1 MFSFHKTRVA
11 IYIKQLLIYSGAIFF
26 FLFLEKTSWS
36 GNFFCSS
43 LSQAQQNESRLNQL
57 FQLDGTLPKQFLKGP
72 NTFVV
77 FVNGAGD
84 HFVPQSFPEVK
95 LKWGKAD
102 AHDVAE
108 IKQVISSCDSCN
120 LLLLHVQRGGARW
133 YTPKHPF
140 ATYLRG
146 YSAGK
151 KIFTRH
157 VDLINAADPNVLA
170 RLLRTAQ
177 DLFPDTNLHLIYRG
191 HGFYPA
197 YDPKTNAHQIAAFD
211 SNNKDSPYGIDQW
224 TEGLRMA
231 QLTRP
236 LGSITFAAC
245 SMAYLEI
252 AEKIAPFAKYMLAP
266 QVDVIETLRFG
277 FDYDFLRLI
286 PFSPPSE
293 RTVPLTIAN
302 VLMQRFQSHPP
313 MLDNKMEE
321 PLSLIQLKEITS
333 LKNRF
338 WSAIQQIHRNNSQ
351 FFRQNWPEIVKQAH
365 VSEVV
370 SNRFTRSMITKGKS
384 QQEAFEFAKRTQ
396 KPARNPD
403 ELDLVNFL
411 KWINSNCWI

>member
-1 MFSFHKTRVA
+1 
-11 IYIKQLLIYSGAIFF
+11 
-26 FLFLEKTSWS
+26 
-36 GNFFCSS
+36 
-43 LSQAQQNESRLNQL
+43 
-57 FQLDGTLPKQFLKGP
+57 
-72 NTFVV
+72 
-77 FVNGAGD
+77 
-84 HFVPQSFPEVK
+84 
-95 LKWGKAD
+95 
-102 AHDVAE
+102 
-108 IKQVISSCDSCN
+108 
-120 LLLLHVQRGGARW
+120 
-133 YTPKHPF
+133 
-140 ATYLRG
+140 
-146 YSAGK
+146 
-151 KIFTRH
+151 
-157 VDLINAADPNVLA
+157 
-170 RLLRTAQ
+170 
-177 DLFPDTNLHLIYRG
+177 
-191 HGFYPA
+191 
-197 YDPKTNAHQIAAFD
+197 
-211 SNNKDSPYGIDQW
+211 
-224 TEGLRMA
+224 MA

-252 AEKIAPFAKYMLAP
+252 AEKIAPFAKCMLAP

-411 KWINSNCWI
+411 KWINQNYLIPTPDQSLSEAEVKLKTELISLESEFKTPSTVEVFNASDYANHFGMSFDASPIREGRI